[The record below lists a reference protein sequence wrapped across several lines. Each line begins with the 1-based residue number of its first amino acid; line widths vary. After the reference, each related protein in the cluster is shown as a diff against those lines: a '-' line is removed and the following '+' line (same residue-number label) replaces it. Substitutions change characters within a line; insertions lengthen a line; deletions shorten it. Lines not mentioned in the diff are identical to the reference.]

1 MDMIMAYAAGHQ
13 AMTKALG
20 GLGSSE
26 EDTAEQMAEA
36 IEAALLQLAQDRD
49 ALRGAALALADRMEA
64 GSRMA
69 GQAITELLAEVVA
82 LRARG

>member
-1 MDMIMAYAAGHQ
+1 METIMAYAAGHQ
-13 AMTKALG
+13 VMTKALG

-49 ALRGAALALADRMEA
+49 ALLGAALALADRMEA

-69 GQAITELLAEVVA
+69 GQAINELLAEVVE

>member
-1 MDMIMAYAAGHQ
+1 MDAIMAYAAGHQ
-13 AMTKALG
+13 TMAEALAAHG
-20 GLGSSE
+20 HSE
-26 EDTAEQMAEA
+26 EDTPEMLAEA

-64 GSRMA
+64 GSRLA

>member
-1 MDMIMAYAAGHQ
+1 MEWIMSYAAGHQ

-64 GSRMA
+64 ASRMA
-69 GQAITELLAEVVA
+69 GQAINELLAEVVE